1 MPAQR
6 RINTGVRVN
15 FVARADKFR
24 CPWFHTPTAVVFYN
38 DGRGL
43 SRRSPWFFTPIT
55 KVFHSKRPS
64 GSP

>member
-24 CPWFHTPTAVVFYN
+24 CPWFHTPTAVVYHN
-38 DGRGL
+38 DGL
-43 SRRSPWFFTPIT
+43 CFSRPSPCFFTPT
-55 KVFHSKRPS
+55 AVDFLRYFSRS
-64 GSP
+64 FL